1 MPYGN
6 PQAYKSGYIMGQMAK
21 HGAVSEV
28 NEAQLYREKNEFGPG
43 IKQGTLTE
51 DFPSESGSKHMG
63 QSGMIM
69 AADKQQGI
77 NSLEP
82 K

>member
-1 MPYGN
+1 
-6 PQAYKSGYIMGQMAK
+6 MGQMAK
-21 HGAVSEV
+21 HGAMSEV

-43 IKQGTLTE
+43 IKQGSLIE
-51 DFPSESGSKHMG
+51 AVPSESGSKHMG
-63 QSGMIM
+63 QASMIM

-77 NSLEP
+77 NSPEP

>member
-1 MPYGN
+1 
-6 PQAYKSGYIMGQMAK
+6 MGQMSK
-21 HGAVSEV
+21 HGEMSDA

-43 IKQGTLTE
+43 IKQGSLIE
-51 DFPSESGSKHMG
+51 AVPSESGSKHMG
-63 QSGMIM
+63 QASMIM

-77 NSLEP
+77 NSPEP